1 MKKILSIVLGV
12 FLCAQA
18 FAQVSVNAG
27 YLNATI
33 RSGESGY
40 SYKVNGSG
48 FYAGLAY
55 ELKLNNYRQI
65 SFEPGLNFNL
75 VSYNI
80 GDGINGTEYFI
91 SAPLHFK
98 YTIPVSNEADFFVSA
113 GPTLLCTVGGKME
126 ANYAGLSYSESL
138 SGGDFDVPIGIE
150 GGILLSNSIK
160 LVVGYDFGLV
170 NQGDDDDYRVTRN
183 FLHVGVGYNF

>member
-1 MKKILSIVLGV
+1 MKKILSIILGV
-12 FLCAQA
+12 FICTQA

-40 SYKVNGSG
+40 SYKVNGNG
-48 FYAGLAY
+48 FYAGVAY

-75 VSYNI
+75 TSYNF
-80 GDGINGTEYFI
+80 GDGIKGTEYFI

-98 YTIPVSNEADFFVSA
+98 YAIPVSNEVDFFVSA

-126 ANYAGLSYSESL
+126 ANYAGLSYSESS
-138 SGGDFDVPIGIE
+138 SGGDFDIPIGVEI
-150 GGILLSNSIK
+150 GALLSNKVK
-160 LVVGYDFGLV
+160 LVAGYDFGLI
-170 NQGDDDDYRVTRN
+170 NQSANDYRVTRN
-183 FLHVGVGYNF
+183 FLHIGIGYIF